1 MRSHATTAAD
11 VLADRRLAPELQV
24 TTSLQHELAQSQAM
38 CRRHEM
44 RIAALTNA
52 VSVLRR
58 GAAALTDENKEL
70 RAQLAR
76 RRRGR

>member
-1 MRSHATTAAD
+1 MRSDATTAPD
-11 VLADRRLAPELQV
+11 VLADRRGAAELQV

-44 RIAALTNA
+44 RIQALTNA

-70 RAQLAR
+70 RAQLAG

>member
-1 MRSHATTAAD
+1 MRSDATTAPD

-44 RIAALTNA
+44 RIEALTNA

-70 RAQLAR
+70 RAQLAG

>member
-1 MRSHATTAAD
+1 MRSDATTAPD
-11 VLADRRLAPELQV
+11 VLADRRRTPELQV

-44 RIAALTNA
+44 RIQALTNA

-70 RAQLAR
+70 RAELAG